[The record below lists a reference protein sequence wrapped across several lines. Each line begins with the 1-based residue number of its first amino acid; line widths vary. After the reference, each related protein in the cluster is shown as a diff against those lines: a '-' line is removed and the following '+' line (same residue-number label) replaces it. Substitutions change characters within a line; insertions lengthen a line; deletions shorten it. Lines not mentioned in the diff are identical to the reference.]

1 MTTNVDDMSGEL
13 LEKLKTV
20 ANLIQGIEAESPE
33 ISTILLQAFSMGLRT
48 IQQMEKVEASGQEV
62 LNIDAQLDFV
72 SKALGFDL
80 QEIIMHVVQQNFPAG
95 DPNTLDGNY
104 VPGRSSMIEATK
116 AADEAT
122 LDFITSASDLDDYE
136 KFLAKAKAK
145 ESLDFLKKT
154 I

>member
-1 MTTNVDDMSGEL
+1 MTINVDEMSEGL
-13 LEKLKTV
+13 LAKLTAI
-20 ANLIQGIEAESPE
+20 ANLIKDVEQDNPE
-33 ISTILLQAFSMGLRT
+33 ISGIVMQGFSLALRT
-48 IQQMEKVEASGQEV
+48 IQQKADAVDAKEV
-62 LNIDAQLDFV
+62 NLDAQLDFV
-72 SKALGFDL
+72 SKALGFNLD
-80 QEIIMHVVQQNFPAG
+80 EIIMHVVQQQFPAG

-104 VPGRSSMIEATK
+104 VPGRSSQAESQKI
-116 AADEAT
+116 ADEAT